1 MNKVT
6 IHSIPI
12 LFPPDFNSRY
22 GNRNLYILVSGLA
35 RYIFG
40 NQSKL

>member
-1 MNKVT
+1 ML
-6 IHSIPI
+6 SIPI

-35 RYIFG
+35 R
-40 NQSKL
+40 